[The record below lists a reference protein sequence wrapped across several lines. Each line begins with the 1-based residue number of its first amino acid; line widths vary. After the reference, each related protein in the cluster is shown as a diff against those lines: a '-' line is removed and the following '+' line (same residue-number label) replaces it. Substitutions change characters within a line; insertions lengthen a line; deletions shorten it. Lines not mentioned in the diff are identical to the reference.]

1 VVYSSLACE
10 ANITAD
16 SCITTGDGVLSM
28 HNFNASFFKWDLI
41 ILLGMYFAFHT
52 LSFLALSRRAR
63 HVVG

>member
-1 VVYSSLACE
+1 
-10 ANITAD
+10 
-16 SCITTGDGVLSM
+16 M